1 MVNESKT
8 PAEHTLNSDRLHRSS
23 SNKNQLDH
31 QSGARKSSLLESS
44 WSRSSVRRKRLLLQS
59 LNAQAISEFIQN
71 LAQFGAQRNAMGHPL
86 VVKLRRALSRQPD
99 FIDAR

>member
-8 PAEHTLNSDRLHRSS
+8 PAEHSLDSDCLHRSS
-23 SNKNQLDH
+23 SNKNRADEFV
-31 QSGARKSSLLESS
+31 RRPPETRC
-44 WSRSSVRRKRLLLQS
+44 SRGSVRCKRLLLQS

-71 LAQFGAQRNAMGHPL
+71 LALFGAHRNAMGHPL
-86 VVKLRRALSRQPD
+86 AVKLRRALSRQPD